1 MVVVRGSRLLEQ
13 DCHSAL
19 LTDLYELTMAAAYFE
34 NGFLNPASF
43 ELFVRLLPPERSY
56 LVAAG
61 LEQALDHLATLRFHP
76 EDIEYLRRLP
86 VFHHISD
93 RFFEYLSTFRFT
105 GEVWAIPE
113 GTPVFHEE
121 PLLRATAPMIE
132 AQIVETFLL
141 SIITFQTSIA
151 SKAARIVEVAQGR
164 DVVEFGTRR
173 AHGPEAGTL
182 AARAAYIGGC
192 TGTSNVEAGRRFGIP
207 TFGTMA
213 HSFIMAYDDEEESF
227 RIFHRLFPE
236 HATLLIDTYDTLAAI
251 DKIIESGLHPKAVR
265 LDSGNLVELSRE
277 VRRRLDQGGLDR
289 TRIFVT
295 SDLDEYVIT
304 EMLAR
309 GAQVDAFG
317 VGTSLATSNDAPA
330 LGGVYKLVDVYSAEG
345 SSPRAK
351 LSGGKISY
359 PGCKQ
364 VLRREGE
371 DGKYKEDLIARCSED
386 SEGAAPLL
394 ACVMR
399 DGKRIKSSP
408 TLDRVR
414 EYACKEVGKLPDS
427 CRRLHNPVA
436 YPVRF
441 SEELQVLLEE
451 FRARPA
457 HKTGRAVS

>member
-1 MVVVRGSRLLEQ
+1 MPEQ
-13 DCHSAL
+13 DCYSAL

-34 NGFLNPASF
+34 NGFLTPASF
-43 ELFVRLLPPERSY
+43 ELFVRSLPPERSY

-61 LEQALDHLATLRFHP
+61 LEQALDYLASIRFQP
-76 EDIEYLRRLP
+76 EDIEFLRRQP
-86 VFHHISD
+86 VFRHISD
-93 RFFEYLSTFRFT
+93 GFFDYLRAFRFT

-113 GTPVFHEE
+113 GTPVFQEE
-121 PLLRATAPMIE
+121 PLLRVTAPMLE

-151 SKAARIVEVAQGR
+151 SKAARTVEVAQGR

-192 TGTSNVEAGRRFGIP
+192 VGTSNVEAGRRFGIP
-207 TFGTMA
+207 IFGTMA

-227 RIFHRLFPE
+227 RLFQRLFPE
-236 HATLLIDTYDTLAAI
+236 DATLLVDTYDTLAAI
-251 DKIIESGLHPKAVR
+251 DKIIDSGLQPKAVR

-304 EMLAR
+304 EMLGR

-317 VGTSLATSNDAPA
+317 VGTSLVTSKDAPA
-330 LGGVYKLVDVYSAEG
+330 LGGVYKLVDVYSADG
-345 SSPRAK
+345 PSPRAK

-364 VLRREGE
+364 VFRRAGE
-371 DGKYKEDLIARCSED
+371 DGKYKEDLVARCTEASQ
-386 SEGAAPLL
+386 GAVPLL

-399 DGKRIKSSP
+399 DGQRIEPAP

-414 EYACKEVGKLPDS
+414 EHARKEVGKLPDS
-427 CRRLHNPVA
+427 CRRLHNPAA

-441 SEELQVLLEE
+441 SHELQVLLEE

-457 HKTGRAVS
+457 RPKARTVG